1 MGQSLGEQ
9 VVIPRDIY
17 QCASQQHLGT
27 PQVACEARK
36 ASMLSR
42 LPGIICVLI
51 GCLLI
56 AVFLFL
62 YDNTFSWLPIWQ
74 QTLLPGIGIA
84 WMAVGLWLLLTPL
97 FFPPARVFI
106 CSDGLIYATR
116 KKESI
121 PWELIMGLWKAPAI
135 NQTNNV
141 AYTYTIR
148 RIDGK
153 TFALTD
159 ELSNLAL
166 LGERLEDEVIHRLLP
181 RAIATYKTG
190 APLYFGDVAI
200 MPQGISV
207 RRGNK
212 LLAWDQVENVTLK
225 DATMSIHCKDDS
237 GDWETT
243 NIADVP
249 NAGVFKGV
257 VDYILREHA
266 RNQHPHITAFNEGIP
281 ICFGGLSI
289 SRQGVELHDNQL
301 TLSWGEIAGI
311 GVGENEVIIHAKGK
325 VQEWLTLPLWRLSDT
340 PRLQELVEYIMRGK
354 P

>member
-1 MGQSLGEQ
+1 MGHSLGEQ
-9 VVIPRDIY
+9 IPRDIY
-17 QCASQQHLGT
+17 QYASQQHLGM
-27 PQVACEARK
+27 PQVACEPCK

-56 AVFLFL
+56 AVFFFL
-62 YDNTFSWLPIWQ
+62 YDSIFSWWPLWQ
-74 QTLLPGIGIA
+74 QALLPGIGIA
-84 WMAVGLWLLLTPL
+84 WIAAGLWLLLTPL
-97 FFPPARVFI
+97 LYPPARVFI
-106 CSDGLIYATR
+106 CPDGLIYATR
-116 KKESI
+116 KREPI
-121 PWELIMGLWKAPAI
+121 PWELIMGLWKTPAI
-135 NQTNNV
+135 SQTNN
-141 AYTYTIR
+141 AADTYTIR

-153 TFALTD
+153 TFALNS

-166 LGERLEDEVIHRLLP
+166 LGERLEDEVMHRLLP

-190 APLYFGDVAI
+190 APLYFGDIAV
-200 MPQGISV
+200 MPQGINI

-212 LLAWDQVENVTLK
+212 LLVWDQVENVTLK
-225 DATMSIHCKDDS
+225 DATVSIHYKDSLRDQ
-237 GDWETT
+237 ETM

-249 NAGVFKGV
+249 NASVFKGV

-266 RNQHPHITAFNEGIP
+266 RNQHPHITAFNEGAP

-289 SRQGVELHDNQL
+289 SRQGVELHDSQL
-301 TLSWGEIAGI
+301 TLPWGEIAGI

-325 VQEWLTLPLWRLSDT
+325 VQEWHTIPLWRLADT

>member
-1 MGQSLGEQ
+1 MGQSLVEQ
-9 VVIPRDIY
+9 VIPRDIY
-17 QCASQQHLGT
+17 QYAPQQHLGT
-27 PQVACEARK
+27 PQVACEPRK
-36 ASMLSR
+36 ASTFSR

-56 AVFLFL
+56 TVFFFL
-62 YDNTFSWLPIWQ
+62 YDSTFSWWPLWQ

-84 WMAVGLWLLLTPL
+84 WIAAGLWLVLAALLY
-97 FFPPARVFI
+97 PPARVFI
-106 CSDGLIYATR
+106 CSAGLIYATR
-116 KKESI
+116 KKESV
-121 PWELIMGLWKAPAI
+121 PWELIMGLWKVPASD
-135 NQTNNV
+135 QANNA

-148 RIDGK
+148 RVDGK
-153 TFALTD
+153 TFAMTG
-159 ELSNLAL
+159 ELSNLML
-166 LGERLEDEVIHRLLP
+166 LGERLEDEVMHRLLP

-190 APLYFGDVAI
+190 APLYFGDVAV

-212 LLAWDQVENVTLK
+212 LLTWDEVENVTLK
-225 DATMSIHCKDDS
+225 DATVGIHRKDDS
-237 GDWETT
+237 RNWETM

-249 NAGVFKGV
+249 NASVFKGV

-266 RNQHPHITAFNEGIP
+266 RNQHPHITAFNEGAP

-289 SRQGVELHDNQL
+289 SRQGIELHDNL
-301 TLSWGEIAGI
+301 LRLPWGEIAGVGI
-311 GVGENEVIIHAKGK
+311 GENEVIIRAKGK
-325 VQEWLTLPLWRLSDT
+325 VPEWHTLPLWRLSDT